1 MYQNLSDYHYQRLL
15 ESADNQKRELEQ
27 YKEVNVYLRL
37 NDWLF
42 ISPLFFQG
50 YELGIFYTLRKSG
63 INSKKKILQ
72 IIAKKFYDL
81 RRTASFTEGYCVRC
95 AYIKQFAR
103 SIENSIIL
111 TFQRDYEGSIKTLIP
126 IIEGIIRQYL
136 IAEKGYK
143 TDTIRLKD
151 LKTCFDFLKTDLK
164 ENARSSL
171 ASAKTENNTPLNFSE
186 RQIETLL
193 MAEIEYFD
201 TWFSFAED
209 FARNSF
215 YRNTKGQPL
224 TTEVNRHAI
233 LHEFGED
240 FSYSFENYIKVYFLL
255 QFLCW
260 AFLIKEGKSPF
271 NEIENWRYFAKA
283 AAYEQ
288 IILQSKKLHYEKHL
302 LLKELDGYD
311 DTFLTEKFPSFNN
324 DTLPKLR
331 MLLYKL
337 LRKYDRWTWRVFKS
351 KN

>member
-1 MYQNLSDYHYQRLL
+1 MYQNLSDYRYRCLL
-15 ESADNQKRELEQ
+15 EFADNQKLELEQ
-27 YKEVNVYLRL
+27 YKEVNAYLRL
-37 NDWLF
+37 NGWLF
-42 ISPLFFQG
+42 ISPLFFQK
-50 YELGIFYTLRKSG
+50 YELDIFHTLGNSEL
-63 INSKKKILQ
+63 NSKKKILQ

-81 RRTASFTEGYCVRC
+81 RRTASFTEGYCVQC
-95 AYIKQFAR
+95 TYIKQFAR

-143 TDTIRLKD
+143 TDTIQPKD

-164 ENARSSL
+164 ENARCNL
-171 ASAKTENNTPLNFSE
+171 ALAKTKNDTPLNFSE
-186 RQIETLL
+186 QQIETLL
-193 MAEIEYFD
+193 MAEAEYFD

-215 YRNTKGQPL
+215 YRNTKGQPVI
-224 TTEVNRHAI
+224 TEVNRHSI
-233 LHEFGED
+233 LHEFGEN

-271 NEIENWRYFAKA
+271 NEIENWRYFEKVS
-283 AAYEQ
+283 AYEQ
-288 IILQSKKLHYEKHL
+288 IILKSKKLHYEKHL
-302 LLKELDGYD
+302 LLKRFDGYD
-311 DTFLTEKFPSFNN
+311 DTFLKEKFPEFNN
-324 DTLPKLR
+324 DTLPHLR
-331 MLLYKL
+331 ILLYKL
-337 LRKYDRWTWRVFKS
+337 LRKYDQWTWRVFKS